1 MKALRNVS
9 RIIVGIVF
17 VFSGFVKG
25 IDPLGSTYKFLDYF
39 EAFGMPFME
48 PLAFPLAILLSAL
61 EFGLGICL
69 LVKVRMQISAWI
81 TLIFMAFFTVLTFI
95 LAIYNPVSD
104 CGCFG
109 DAIIMTNW
117 ETFWKNVVL
126 SIFVL
131 VVFFERKKYYID
143 YSNLQQWAVAVAGFF
158 FMVVVSIYCYMHLPL
173 MDFRPY
179 AEGAYLPEKMEIP
192 EGAPQPEYKTIL
204 KYQKNG
210 EIKEFDLENLPDSTW
225 EWVDTE
231 NILIKEGYQ
240 PEITD
245 FAVSTKEGDDITDIL
260 LADHKFTFIVV
271 SYDINRVKDKFHES
285 LQELNDYAKS
295 SPNAE
300 AILLTSSLDD
310 DIQKFLREA
319 GLDMPYYIGD
329 EIVLKTIV
337 RANPG
342 IVLMKSGTIMKKWHI
357 RDLPPFT
364 ELDEEYIENPVYEA
378 RGSGKLKI
386 SV

>member
-69 LVKVRMQISAWI
+69 LVKVRMQVSAWI
-81 TLIFMAFFTVLTFI
+81 TLLFMGFFTILTFI
-95 LAIYNPVSD
+95 LAIFNPVSD

-131 VVFFERKKYYID
+131 VVFYERKKYYID
-143 YSNLQQWAVAVAGFF
+143 YSNIQQWAVAVAGFL

-179 AEGAYLPEKMEIP
+179 AEGSYIPEKMEIP

-240 PEITD
+240 PEISD

-260 LADHKFTFIVV
+260 LADRKFTFIVV
-271 SYDINRVKDKFHES
+271 SYDINMVKDKFHES

-295 SPNAE
+295 STNAE

-310 DIQKFLREA
+310 DIQKFLKEA
-319 GLDMPYYIGD
+319 ALDMPYYIGD

-342 IVLMKSGTIMKKWHI
+342 VVLMKSGTIMKKWHI
-357 RDLPPFT
+357 RDLPPFS

-378 RGSGKLKI
+378 RRSGKSKI